1 MIASKAATLF
11 SVNTFLFTCSQA
23 ITEVSWDDDGL
34 VCHLYQVTLCPERQG
49 LTPPPQPPPPPQSHG
64 QRVCILGPGSVTMKW
79 DGVVN
84 RYKCQFLSSHLSTSG
99 FFLIYQQVCDVLSL
113 AVCTLRSFNSAF
125 YVHMLFTFFHGVSW
139 QRIKYIYFK
148 GVWELLLHVHLQL
161 KRRRTQFHF

>member
-23 ITEVSWDDDGL
+23 ITEVSWADGGL

-49 LTPPPQPPPPPQSHG
+49 LTSRPPHKVMG
-64 QRVCILGPGSVTMKW
+64 RVCILGPGSATMRW
-79 DGVVN
+79 DGVVH
-84 RYKCQFLSSHLSTSG
+84 RHKCQFLSSHLSTSG

-125 YVHMLFTFFHGVSW
+125 YVHILFTFFHGVSW

-148 GVWELLLHVHLQL
+148 GVWELLLHVHL
-161 KRRRTQFHF
+161 

>member
-1 MIASKAATLF
+1 MDKLGRRDH
-11 SVNTFLFTCSQA
+11 SQ
-23 ITEVSWDDDGL
+23 ERDRRNLQSSPPSPRPSPMESFRVS
-34 VCHLYQVTLCPERQG
+34 
-49 LTPPPQPPPPPQSHG
+49 QPPPPPQSHG